1 MSTSI
6 QPNVV
11 EFKRPV
17 RQASMMSEPDF
28 DSVHQEIPA
37 AVVAEMEYQK
47 SAELA
52 KTNKKLVTVV
62 MGMTL
67 LLGLVAC
74 LAYLAGRSIT
84 SMKSQSAEVKVP
96 LSIVVDSPKAKAE
109 IAQAAAIAAAPV
121 VEASAIVAVTKPI
134 IAAPPVAVAPV
145 AIDAPK
151 AVSLAAPAKGEL
163 YLQVGYVDKAQAAGL
178 AATIA
183 AKGFSAKTVAGD
195 SESTSRVIIGP
206 IQVAEM
212 AATQA
217 RLMDA
222 GFESFPRR
230 F

>member
-1 MSTSI
+1 MSTSSI
-6 QPNVV
+6 QPKVV

-17 RQASMMSEPDF
+17 RQSSMMSEPDF
-28 DSVHQEIPA
+28 DSVQQEIPA

-74 LAYLAGRSIT
+74 MAYLAGRSIT

-109 IAQAAAIAAAPV
+109 IAEAAAIAAAPV
-121 VEASAIVAVTKPI
+121 VQSPAVVAVTKP
-134 IAAPPVAVAPV
+134 VVEVVAPV
-145 AIDAPK
+145 AAVAPK
-151 AVSLAAPAKGEL
+151 AVSLAAPLQGEL
-163 YLQVGYVDKAQAAGL
+163 YLQVGYVDKASAAGL
-178 AATIA
+178 AASVA

-195 SESTSRVIIGP
+195 NASTSRVIIGP